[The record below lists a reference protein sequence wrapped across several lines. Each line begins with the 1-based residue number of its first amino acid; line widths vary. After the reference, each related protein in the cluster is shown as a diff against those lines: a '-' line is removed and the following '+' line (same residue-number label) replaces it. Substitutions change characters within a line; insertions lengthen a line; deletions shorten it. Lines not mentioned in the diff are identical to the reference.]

1 MGLFQAA
8 YRTYENHSNNV
19 GIILENEDPLTPVS
33 HTIQNV
39 QIEITIY
46 VDGKFDSA
54 VKVSKENLKTIIPVT
69 IESAS
74 RTSGKSAHPLCDN
87 LSYLAP
93 FGGEKFDAYL
103 QQLREWAE
111 SEYTHPK
118 VQAVYNYISRET
130 ILTDLADSAGVIE
143 LDGDVPSN
151 GKIEGME
158 YGKCLV
164 RWRIIPQESGVK
176 TACWEDRDLFDC
188 YIKYFAYKNR
198 DAERDICLIA
208 GEEDMLCEMHPKGV
222 ISNPNG
228 AKLISGNDSSNFTYR
243 GRFITPRQAYNVGYS
258 ASQKAHNALRWVV
271 SNHGVYMGGRTFICW
286 NPEAHK
292 VPPPPLSKKFQQ
304 SDPKKPIDL
313 RAYKDEVHDTII
325 GHKKSLDDD
334 DDVVISALEAATT
347 GRLSVT
353 YYNELRASDFLKRL
367 EQWYITCCCDRG
379 SWGIQSPSIRDII
392 NCAFGTFR
400 EDSKFK
406 NNKFEADSN
415 ALKVHTQRLLH
426 CVLEQQPI
434 PLDIMHALVVKAGN
448 LQILSKSTRENL
460 LFLTCAVVRKYKND
474 KSKKEEW
481 NLALD
486 IENKDRSYLFGRLL
500 AVAELAERRAYK
512 KLDEEREPNAIRLQS
527 VFVQRPMYAWGILE
541 EKLVP
546 YYAQLKPGTRKY
558 YKDIVTEIVDKLS
571 FGTADTDSTLRSRLD
586 ETYLLGYYHQR
597 SDIYRNKKIAGI
609 TDETDEMNEVN
620 EMEENDNE

>member
-1 MGLFQAA
+1 MGLLQAA
-8 YRTYENHSNNV
+8 YRTYENHPNNT

-33 HTIQNV
+33 HTIQNAH
-39 QIEITIY
+39 IEITIS
-46 VDGKFDSA
+46 VDGEFKSA
-54 VKVSKENLKTIIPVT
+54 EIVLKDNAKTIIPVT

-93 FGGEKFDAYL
+93 FGGEKFDAYR
-103 QQLREWAE
+103 QQLQEWAE
-111 SEYTHPK
+111 SEYSHPK
-118 VQAVYNYISRET
+118 VRAIYKYISRET
-130 ILTDLADSAGVIE
+130 ILKNLDDSDVIE

-158 YGKCLV
+158 YSKCLV
-164 RWRIIPQESGVK
+164 RWRIIPQESGIK
-176 TACWEDRDLFDC
+176 TACWEDRELFDC
-188 YIKYFAYKNR
+188 YIKYFMYKNR

-228 AKLISGNDSSNFTYR
+228 AKLISGNDSQNFTYR

-258 ASQKAHNALRWVV
+258 ASQKAHSALRWIV

-286 NPEAHK
+286 NPEARS
-292 VPPPPLSKKFQQ
+292 VPSIPMSTKFQQ
-304 SDPKKPIDL
+304 KDPQKPINL
-313 RAYKDEVHDTII
+313 RAYKKDVYDAISGSEN
-325 GHKKSLDDD
+325 SLRDD
-334 DDVVISALEAATT
+334 DDVVIAALEAATT

-367 EQWYITCCCDRG
+367 EQWYITCCCERG
-379 SWGIQSPSIRDII
+379 AWGIQSPSIKDII

-400 EDSKFK
+400 EDSKSK
-406 NNKFEADSN
+406 STKFEAED
-415 ALKVHTQRLLH
+415 KVLREHSQRLLN

-434 PLDIMHALVVKAGN
+434 PLDILHALVVKAGN
-448 LQILSKSTRENL
+448 LQILSRNTRENL
-460 LFLTCAVVRKYKND
+460 LFLTCAIIRKYKND
-474 KSKKEEW
+474 KLKREEW

-512 KLDEEREPNAIRLQS
+512 PDEEREPNAIRLQS
-527 VFVQRPMYAWGILE
+527 VFVQRPMYAWGIIE

-546 YYAQLKPGTRKY
+546 YYAQLKPGLRKY
-558 YKDIVTEIVDKLS
+558 YKDLVGEIVDKLS
-571 FGTADTDSTLRSRLD
+571 FDASDTDSALRSRLD

-597 SDIYRNKKIAGI
+597 SEIFRNKKIAGI
-609 TDETDEMNEVN
+609 TDEMNEVN
-620 EMEENDNE
+620 EMEENNNE